1 MQFLVPP
8 PWSCTSG
15 WNHRSHPLRQSTASS
30 LNYKWWVFGTI
41 AIGTFM
47 SVVTHS
53 GVAIA
58 LPSIGTHFDAD
69 LPTVQWVSIAGVL
82 AVSALLLPAGRLSDI
97 VGRKQVYI
105 VGLAI
110 FALASG
116 LAGLS
121 PSLLLL
127 ILALVLQGVGSAMIQ
142 ANGMAM
148 IISVFPS
155 SERGKALGSHL
166 SVVGA
171 GAILG
176 PPLAGLLVTAFDWP
190 AIFFVNIPLAFVAIA
205 VSTRILD
212 NARIT
217 QQPEGGTRPRFD
229 WVGASLSAGT
239 LLAFLLAMTNGNR
252 AGWESPAILA
262 GMVTAAALLAA
273 FVWWELRT
281 SSPLL
286 DLRLFQRPV
295 FALGVFSGWIAFV
308 GMVGGFFL
316 MPIYFQSVLGYS
328 PREAGLFLIPG
339 ALCMTIIGPVSGRLS
354 DRLGWR
360 KLTVSGMALS
370 AVSLFILFTRISEEP
385 SLALIV
391 AMLTLQMI
399 GIGIFITPNASSILS
414 TVERHRY
421 GVVSALT
428 QLMRN
433 SAMVTGIALVTAIV
447 VATMASMG
455 AEPSLKAVSA
465 EPDAFVEGIRRTFLV
480 LGSLTVVGIIMSLLK
495 TERPRAT
502 LEPSPQG
509 SLSDSL
515 PD

>member
-1 MQFLVPP
+1 M
-8 PWSCTSG
+8 
-15 WNHRSHPLRQSTASS
+15 RQSTASS

-286 DLRLFQRPV
+286 DLRLFQQPV